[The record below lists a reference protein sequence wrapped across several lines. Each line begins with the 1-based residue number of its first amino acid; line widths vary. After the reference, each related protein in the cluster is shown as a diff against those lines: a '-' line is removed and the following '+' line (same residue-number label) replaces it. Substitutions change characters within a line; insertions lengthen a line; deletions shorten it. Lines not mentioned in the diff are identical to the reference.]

1 MSRSYR
7 QNVSIHAI
15 YLVKFR
21 LLVCS
26 RLFTIIHPI
35 GFRMVSIKYYQ
46 CMEPFSNKTRYRT
59 MKFYTLNPSLLN
71 LQLFC
76 QGSSFFCFLSAF
88 FVSYKSSFGPTSL
101 SIARTKRLFLNV
113 PHVFV
118 VLFIIVKMFQCFPSA
133 QRFEFMTSHKIF
145 YAIRSGFGIL
155 TQHPSYRLLNKKF
168 VAARSS

>member
-1 MSRSYR
+1 MND
-7 QNVSIHAI
+7 Q
-15 YLVKFR
+15 
-21 LLVCS
+21 
-26 RLFTIIHPI
+26 
-35 GFRMVSIKYYQ
+35 
-46 CMEPFSNKTRYRT
+46 
-59 MKFYTLNPSLLN
+59 PSLYKDIEVLKN
-71 LQLFC
+71 QLTMNSVLLSRFF
-76 QGSSFFCFLSAF
+76 FFCFLSAF

-118 VLFIIVKMFQCFPSA
+118 VLFIIVKMFQCLPSA
-133 QRFEFMTSHKIF
+133 QRFEFMTTSHKIF

>member
-1 MSRSYR
+1 MYG
-7 QNVSIHAI
+7 
-15 YLVKFR
+15 
-21 LLVCS
+21 
-26 RLFTIIHPI
+26 TIQH
-35 GFRMVSIKYYQ
+35 
-46 CMEPFSNKTRYRT
+46 KTRYRT
-59 MKFYTLNPSLLN
+59 IKSYTFKSIIIEFATLLSKF
-71 LQLFC
+71 F
-76 QGSSFFCFLSAF
+76 FFCFLSAF

-133 QRFEFMTSHKIF
+133 QRFEFMTSHKRF
-145 YAIRSGFGIL
+145 YAVRSGFGIL